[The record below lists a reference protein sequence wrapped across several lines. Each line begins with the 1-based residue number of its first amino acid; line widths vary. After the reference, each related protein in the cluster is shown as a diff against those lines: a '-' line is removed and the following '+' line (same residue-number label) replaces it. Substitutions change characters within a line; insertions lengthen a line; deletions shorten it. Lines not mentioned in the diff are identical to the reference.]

1 MKKIWIV
8 LLSLGLIAAF
18 SMPAAAVTPEM
29 TGQYYVRGNYLSNP
43 SMLDQ
48 DGGSNRS
55 SLSYMDQRLRT
66 FIRLKIADGLT
77 LTSRMDS
84 MEVIW
89 GQNLKNTI
97 PGDSGKTNQ
106 QSVAWEQVYVSF
118 ATGIGK
124 FDVGYKSG
132 TPYGWGTKFQNAP
145 GTAPGI
151 KWSNTFGNLS
161 VLADFNKTS
170 QGDLDTAS
178 DPQLFQTDANNE
190 YYDLGATY
198 KFKGG
203 DAGLLY
209 TFFRNAI
216 TRSSSTPTT
225 GAVVT
230 NHVLQPYVRAKFGPV
245 NVEAEAYYMN
255 GKSSPDDPATV
266 DTDYKAQGLYVN
278 GKYTIGPAY
287 IGAKFI
293 YCSGDDPATPNEKE
307 GSLNNTFKYATDT
320 EIWGSISPAILFGYG
335 YHGMGVSSIDSTK
348 GNLSSDLGNTMD
360 NVWMYS
366 IYGGVDVTK
375 KLALSA
381 KAFYAK
387 ADEKLATNSV
397 DTDYGTELDLMA
409 TYKIYD
415 QLTYNVGFAYL
426 WTGDYFKGTSSSVEV
441 KNVYFVSHWIDLNF

>member
-1 MKKIWIV
+1 M
-8 LLSLGLIAAF
+8 
-18 SMPAAAVTPEM
+18 
-29 TGQYYVRGNYLSNP
+29 
-43 SMLDQ
+43 
-48 DGGSNRS
+48 
-55 SLSYMDQRLRT
+55 
-66 FIRLKIADGLT
+66 
-77 LTSRMDS
+77 
-84 MEVIW
+84 
-89 GQNLKNTI
+89 
-97 PGDSGKTNQ
+97 
-106 QSVAWEQVYVSF
+106 
-118 ATGIGK
+118 
-124 FDVGYKSG
+124 
-132 TPYGWGTKFQNAP
+132 
-145 GTAPGI
+145 
-151 KWSNTFGNLS
+151 
-161 VLADFNKTS
+161 
-170 QGDLDTAS
+170 
-178 DPQLFQTDANNE
+178 
-190 YYDLGATY
+190 
-198 KFKGG
+198 
-203 DAGLLY
+203 Y

-225 GAVVT
+225 GAAVT
-230 NHVLQPYVRAKFGPV
+230 NHVLQPYVRAKLGPV

-293 YCSGDDPATPNEKE
+293 YMSGDDPATPNEKE

-335 YHGMGVSSIDSTK
+335 YHGMGVTSIDSTK

-387 ADEKLATNSV
+387 ADEKLSTTSV